1 MAPLDPRP
9 ALFLADWEGHDDF
22 TQARL
27 RWLSSLRWIA
37 MGGVVLATILA
48 WAGFFPGVAW
58 PVLGGVAVFGCLYN
72 FLLQR
77 SQKEGDSPSGRR
89 AALLQAVV
97 DLGMLTAVL
106 WSAGGIESPFLGYY
120 VFHVAL
126 IAILGGPR
134 AAFVAATAALV
145 GAGMLSLSVFY
156 PQLGVAGWNPT
167 PPGTPSPTSSRS

>member
-9 ALFLADWEGHDDF
+9 ALFLADWEGRRLHPGSAPLALEPAVDRHGRRRARHDPSRGR
-22 TQARL
+22 A
-27 RWLSSLRWIA
+27 
-37 MGGVVLATILA
+37 
-48 WAGFFPGVAW
+48 FPGVAW